1 MTYTRI
7 ILLQLLIVFALLLS
21 EDSIALEG
29 TAYQYRGMNTER
41 YLSGA
46 QHRAVGATPP
56 SYQFH
61 STSPSYHPGS
71 LRSQTNLHYHTG
83 IQDYRKAE
91 YFLNAGKVNYEWG
104 DPEGEDGLGE
114 FEPPAPVGDPAAL
127 LLLAIAYMAFIALR
141 KENKTAAL

>member
-1 MTYTRI
+1 MTYIRI

-56 SYQFH
+56 SY
-61 STSPSYHPGS
+61 HPGS
-71 LRSQTNLHYHTG
+71 LRSQTTLHYHTG

-91 YFLNAGKVNYEWG
+91 YFLNDGKVNYEWG

-141 KENKTAAL
+141 KEKRER